1 MAKVKIVTNT
11 PGDAPKPQKYADIEG
26 QGRIPYCTMVE
37 ESTPN
42 TATGKVTT
50 GKSRGMGAA
59 LRGSRFTSA

>member
-11 PGDAPKPQKYADIEG
+11 PGEAPAAVGYADIKD
-26 QGRIPYCTMVE
+26 QGRIPYRQIVE
-37 ESTPN
+37 EKTPD
-42 TATGKVTT
+42 TAKGKVTT